1 MSELRITHKAF
12 AQHIT
17 EEDDRHD
24 AVTTLVVEWAGADD
38 LSDEQV
44 CEAVFHQ
51 TNTYRGD
58 LWDAIQPLL
67 SPRRTHTAL
76 SVGDEVTVRGITY
89 RCEPAGWQAV
99 AVELAAHEAL
109 LDELLGA
116 GWREAGATNRF

>member
-12 AQHIT
+12 AHVVK
-17 EEDDRHD
+17 EDD
-24 AVTTLVVEWAGADD
+24 AEEPVSTLVVEWAAADD
-38 LSDEQV
+38 LSDWQV

-76 SVGDEVTVRGITY
+76 SVGDEVTVRGTTY

-99 AVELAAHEAL
+99 AVEIAAHEAL

-116 GWREAGATNRF
+116 GWRDAGAGGRF

>member
-12 AQHIT
+12 AHVVQ
-17 EEDDRHD
+17 EDD
-24 AVTTLVVEWAGADD
+24 AEEPVSTLVVEWAGADG
-38 LSDEQV
+38 LSDAQV

-58 LWDAIQPLL
+58 LWDAIQPLP

-76 SVGDEVTVRGITY
+76 SVGDEVTVRGTTY
-89 RCEPAGWQAV
+89 RCEPAGWEAV
-99 AVELAAHEAL
+99 AVGLAAHEAL

-116 GWREAGATNRF
+116 GWRDADAGGRF